1 MVQLL
6 RNHLMHVWVAFVVIF
21 ALAGCQS
28 MTGETA
34 GENLDD
40 SKVTAAVKTNLAK
53 ERFGT
58 LTNIEVDTV
67 RNTVYLTGVVES
79 QEWKDRAG
87 QVAKNTGG
95 VKKVINNLQVRSAAA
110 PSSGS
115 SLLASWSIKR
125 QARAPTRWRWQRI
138 RMTNEKTMTL
148 TEVGTWRER

>member
-1 MVQLL
+1 MAQLL

-115 SLLASWSIKR
+115 S
-125 QARAPTRWRWQRI
+125 
-138 RMTNEKTMTL
+138 
-148 TEVGTWRER
+148 